1 MKMKQKITKVL
12 KQKVMT
18 MKLQVKDL
26 IVNVK
31 KKVLKKISKKGKKL
45 KLTNGVPFIMIYL
58 TEQET

>member
-1 MKMKQKITKVL
+1 
-12 KQKVMT
+12 MT

-58 TEQET
+58 TE